1 MQHVRFIVLAGMLY
15 GNREPSGM
23 LYVRFIELA
32 CILSS
37 TGEHVEFIEQSGM
50 QHVRW
55 HLGVWST
62 HPHPSSHVEGKTD
75 T

>member
-1 MQHVRFIVLAGMLY
+1 MGFIEQSGMQQVRFIELARMLY

-37 TGEHVEFIEQSGM
+37 TGEHVEFIEQSGILYVLSLI
-50 QHVRW
+50 HI
-55 HLGVWST
+55 
-62 HPHPSSHVEGKTD
+62 
-75 T
+75 